1 MNKIITFFLNAI
13 KPHSGI
19 SSKRLSLF
27 YLFILY
33 GFVIIY
39 SVLKNIK
46 IDDKI
51 YYSLEILIISCLGG
65 MAFDRYK
72 DFKGSIG
79 PSKKI
84 FKTTIDNHKISDNNG
99 KSKNNTDRK

>member
-1 MNKIITFFLNAI
+1 MNKIISFFLKALQAN
-13 KPHSGI
+13 SGV

-33 GFVIIY
+33 GFVIVF
-39 SVLKNIK
+39 SVVSDKK
-46 IDDKI
+46 MDDKI

-72 DFKGSIG
+72 DFKGSIDPKRG
-79 PSKKI
+79 IDP
-84 FKTTIDNHKISDNNG
+84 KTTLNNNKISDG
-99 KSKNNTDRK
+99 

>member
-1 MNKIITFFLNAI
+1 MNKILSFFL
-13 KPHSGI
+13 KSLQSGSGV
-19 SSKRLSLF
+19 SSKRLGLF

-39 SVLKNIK
+39 SVLKSTK

-51 YYSLEILIISCLGG
+51 YYSLEVLIISCLGG

-72 DFKGSIG
+72 DFKT
-79 PSKKI
+79 KVK
-84 FKTTIDNHKISDNNG
+84 NG
-99 KSKNNTDRK
+99 QVHNK